1 MFYFES
7 DNVNDILS
15 VAQKQTVVSKI
26 LQPGQ
31 SFKAL
36 AVAPFVQNHADNP
49 TLFRQEIYGAP
60 VLADANATWPGNM
73 AAEDNPFGIEAVQ
86 GQDIL
91 SAHEKTLLLEV
102 QGSLD
107 NTGWTENYG
116 IGV

>member
-1 MFYFES
+1 MKYFES
-7 DNVNDILS
+7 ANVNDILS
-15 VAQKQTVVSKI
+15 VAQKQTVVCKI
-26 LQPGQ
+26 LQPNQ
-31 SFKAL
+31 SFKDL
-36 AVAPFVQNHADNP
+36 AVAPFVQNDASNP

-60 VLADANATWPGNM
+60 VLATANDTWPGNM

-91 SAHEKTLLLEV
+91 SAEEKALWMECV
-102 QGSLD
+102 GSLD